1 MSQPNPTPPPNLRDR
16 AASYALAFAELNAA
30 SRAGKTPRSQRALLA
45 HLRTEEAAGRVPV
58 GFAKFYRAYYGAS
71 AVLALAVGVGVGYAG
86 YRPSLASEVLSSRLL
101 SVRGYGTY
109 RCTMTPSI
117 VLVLADTRSRPL
129 YAYTFHVEPV
139 SIRMYGDSTWSCRDA
154 VVQFISWL

>member
-1 MSQPNPTPPPNLRDR
+1 MSQPNPTPPLNLRDR

-86 YRPSLASEVLSSRLL
+86 YRPSLASEVPSSRLF
-101 SVRGYGTY
+101 SVRGCGTY
-109 RCTMTPSI
+109 RCTMTPNTWY
-117 VLVLADTRSRPL
+117 LQTPEADHCMHILFT
-129 YAYTFHVEPV
+129 EPV
-139 SIRMYGDSTWSCRDA
+139 AISTYGDSTWTLPQRTRA
-154 VVQFISWL
+154 VSLP